1 MMTNNDGKN
10 LPPSLLVTKGVN
22 KFGSLL
28 FKDLEKSK
36 NLVFSPFSLS
46 TALAMLTPGAK
57 EKTLAQVVPS
67 CFQELPTL
75 KTSQELRMLLSV
87 LFIVR
92 SLCFDVLCQKCQ
104 QFHNFYRIVI
114 WRCSLNVCNPLCLC
128 IFLSHCLFVVQVQS
142 FTMSHC
148 HTQAW
153 QIYLCKEN
161 WQSGENFRPK
171 HKVLYFWG

>member
-67 CFQELPTL
+67 CFQE
-75 KTSQELRMLLSV
+75 
-87 LFIVR
+87 
-92 SLCFDVLCQKCQ
+92 SLIKV
-104 QFHNFYRIVI
+104 
-114 WRCSLNVCNPLCLC
+114 CSLSSGHYVLMFFVRNVNNFTTS
-128 IFLSHCLFVVQVQS
+128 IGLSFEGVH
-142 FTMSHC
+142 
-148 HTQAW
+148 
-153 QIYLCKEN
+153 
-161 WQSGENFRPK
+161 
-171 HKVLYFWG
+171 